1 MNAKKDFSS
10 ALRATATQQKSI
22 VEDRFSRADSVLLN
36 PTAAIATPAA
46 KTAHEPESPVAES
59 ARTTVFRDTFSLPAE
74 VHAVIDATRQTA
86 AREGLLLNKSDIVR
100 DALVLLASLE
110 PEQLMQRMR
119 HLKRL
124 KPGRK

>member
-1 MNAKKDFSS
+1 MNAKKDFSA
-10 ALRATATQQKSI
+10 ALRMTATQQKTI

-36 PTAAIATPAA
+36 PAAATASSVKATP
-46 KTAHEPESPVAES
+46 ESVAPAGES

-74 VHAVIDATRQTA
+74 VHAVIDATRQAA
-86 AREGLLLNKSDIVR
+86 AREGLLLNESDIVR
-100 DALVLLASLE
+100 DALMLLASLE
-110 PEQLMQRMR
+110 PDQLMQRMR

>member
-1 MNAKKDFSS
+1 MNVKKDFSA
-10 ALRATATQQKSI
+10 ALRMTATQQKTF

-36 PTAAIATPAA
+36 PSAAMVSSLKAAPEPPVPPAG
-46 KTAHEPESPVAES
+46 ES
-59 ARTTVFRDTFSLPAE
+59 AKTTVFRDTFSLPAE
-74 VHAVIDATRQTA
+74 VHAVIDTTRQAA

-100 DALVLLASLE
+100 DALILLASLE

>member
-1 MNAKKDFSS
+1 MNAKKDFSA
-10 ALRATATQQKSI
+10 ALRMTAIQQKTI

-36 PTAAIATPAA
+36 PAAATASSVKTAPEPAA
-46 KTAHEPESPVAES
+46 PAGES
-59 ARTTVFRDTFSLPAE
+59 AKSTVFRDTFSLPAE
-74 VHAVIDATRQTA
+74 VHAVIDATRQAA

-100 DALVLLASLE
+100 DALMLLASLE
-110 PEQLMQRMR
+110 PDQLMQRMR

>member
-1 MNAKKDFSS
+1 MNIKKDFSS
-10 ALRATATQQKSI
+10 ALRSTATQQKGI

-36 PTAAIATPAA
+36 PTTAIATLAAKATHEPAA
-46 KTAHEPESPVAES
+46 PARES
-59 ARTTVFRDTFSLPAE
+59 ARATVFRDTFSLPAE
-74 VHAVIDATRQTA
+74 VHAVIDATRQAA

-119 HLKRL
+119 QLKRL

>member
-1 MNAKKDFSS
+1 MNAKKDFSA
-10 ALRATATQQKSI
+10 ALRMTATQQKTI

-36 PTAAIATPAA
+36 PAAATASSVKAA
-46 KTAHEPESPVAES
+46 PEPVAPAGES

-74 VHAVIDATRQTA
+74 VHAIIDTTRQAA

-100 DALVLLASLE
+100 DALMLLASLE
-110 PEQLMQRMR
+110 PDQLMQRMR